1 MTKAESV
8 KRAQE
13 KPEPVKRAKAAPR
26 IAVSELNVR
35 KAAAR
40 LLAVKLVSTEIAY
53 VQRSL
58 GTSATQEQLDERV
71 LAVRTMPWSAIA
83 LPD

>member
-1 MTKAESV
+1 MTKM
-8 KRAQE
+8 KTGP
-13 KPEPVKRAKAAPR
+13 KMKATPKVS
-26 IAVSELNVR
+26 VSELNVR

-40 LLAVKLVSTEIAY
+40 LLKVKLVSTEIAY
-53 VQRSL
+53 VQRIL

-71 LAVRTMPWSAIA
+71 LGVRSMPWSAIA

>member
-1 MTKAESV
+1 MKT
-8 KRAQE
+8 RA
-13 KPEPVKRAKAAPR
+13 PRPAGKAATR
-26 IAVSELNVR
+26 VTVSETNIR

-58 GTSATQEQLDERV
+58 GHSATQDQLDERV
-71 LAVRTMPWSAIA
+71 LAVRKMPWAEIA